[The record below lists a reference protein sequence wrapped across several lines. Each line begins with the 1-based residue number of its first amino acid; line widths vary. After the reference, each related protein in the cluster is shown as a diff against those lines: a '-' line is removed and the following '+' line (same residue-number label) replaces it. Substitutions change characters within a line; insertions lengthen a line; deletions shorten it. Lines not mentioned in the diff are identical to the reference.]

1 MSDDLTS
8 ASGDVPVLSEAEDTA
23 LLDQLVQRSRKL
35 NEMIAEGCPA
45 ELELK
50 LARRIF
56 CGPGEFEAVFG
67 DLPDLGEG

>member
-1 MSDDLTS
+1 VSDDPTS
-8 ASGDVPVLSEAEDTA
+8 ASGNAPVLSEAEGTA
-23 LLDQLVQRSRKL
+23 LLDQLVQRSRRL

-50 LARRIF
+50 LAHRIF

-67 DLPDLGEG
+67 DVPDLGEG